1 MFLGLPFKI
10 VSTATNRTKKELKA
24 SNAFQQS
31 RRITLQYGF
40 LVKKRLS
47 RISPSWRLEPW
58 NRDHVTYHV
67 ITGGP
72 CARPLK
78 TLRALRTPVNL
89 DLPSLVLN

>member
-1 MFLGLPFKI
+1 MKDDEFNRQVAETVRSDPQKI
-10 VSTATNRTKKELKA
+10 RL
-24 SNAFQQS
+24 
-31 RRITLQYGF
+31 
-40 LVKKRLS
+40 LS

-67 ITGGP
+67 IAGGP

-78 TLRALRTPVNL
+78 TLRAPRTPVNL